1 MAQAQPTTKVLRIG
15 IVQDGKI
22 IQERLIKAGEPVT
35 VGESTKNTFV
45 FPPSSLPK
53 RYQLFVPKGKGY
65 ALNFTEEMAGKISYK
80 NAIVSLDQ
88 LQERGDAVRKG
99 GIFSLP
105 LADSNR
111 GKVSI
116 DGVTILFQFVPP
128 PPEPL
133 RAIKQDF
140 RPKLLDE
147 DDPVFLGF
155 LALWTAMAAVLM
167 IVVYNAEPG
176 QTKGLQEIPD
186 RFTEL
191 VMDKPDLDDKPDI
204 ESEEPEIDENLEGPE
219 VVKKETESSDAV
231 GDADVAPA
239 EQSPEQQEVAEAQ
252 RQEQAREEVLQESSL
267 LMALLGT
274 TGDANNGDR
283 VQDLFSEDD
292 WGGQNLDAA
301 LANVSG
307 AEVATTNE
315 VGVREAQ
322 GGGEGSADIGDLAKA
337 NTGGTGVGSGPATA
351 VEGIVSGGT
360 ADIVGAANDDGVR
373 GVIQRY
379 RGQVKYCYDARLKEN
394 PTLQGRVDI
403 MFTIARGRV
412 LTASVLSNSTG
423 DAALGD
429 CIARKVQGWRFDSD
443 EEAEVVYPF
452 ILAL

>member
-1 MAQAQPTTKVLRIG
+1 MQRYRRVLDRLRAEREPDAPSRDRLRGRLRALKMTDEAWSQALLSEHRAAVAPE
-15 IVQDGKI
+15 D
-22 IQERLIKAGEPVT
+22 E
-35 VGESTKNTFV
+35 
-45 FPPSSLPK
+45 
-53 RYQLFVPKGKGY
+53 
-65 ALNFTEEMAGKISYK
+65 ALARVEARF
-80 NAIVSLDQ
+80 
-88 LQERGDAVRKG
+88 ERGVKARRAGAAPVMSRTERD
-99 GIFSLP
+99 
-105 LADSNR
+105 
-111 GKVSI
+111 
-116 DGVTILFQFVPP
+116 
-128 PPEPL
+128 EPYT
-133 RAIKQDF
+133 
-140 RPKLLDE
+140 
-147 DDPVFLGF
+147 DDTVFLGF
-155 LALWTAMAAVLM
+155 LTLSHVAAAFLVMVIL
-167 IVVYNAEPG
+167 NAEPA
-176 QTKGLQEIPD
+176 QTKGLMEIPD

-191 VMDKPDLDDKPDI
+191 ILDKPDLDKPDV

-231 GDADVAPA
+231 ADLAPA
-239 EQSPEQQEVAEAQ
+239 EQTPEQQEVAEAQ
-252 RQEQAREEVLQESSL
+252 RQEQAREEVIQESSL

-337 NTGGTGVGSGPATA
+337 NTGGAGVGSGPTTT

-360 ADIVGAANDDGVR
+360 ADIIGAANDAGVR

-379 RGQVKYCYDARLKEN
+379 RGQIKYCYDAQLKKN

-412 LTASVLSNSTG
+412 LTTSVLANSTG